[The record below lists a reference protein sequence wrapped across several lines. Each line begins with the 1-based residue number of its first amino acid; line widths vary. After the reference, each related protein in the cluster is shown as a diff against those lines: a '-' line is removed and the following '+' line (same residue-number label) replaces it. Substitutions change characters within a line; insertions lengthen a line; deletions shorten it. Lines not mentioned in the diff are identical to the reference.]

1 VTVDPDPVVPAELSM
16 EELAGAKVRVP
27 AYVVYRDFA
36 EETVML
42 NLRTGKYHG
51 LNRPG
56 GMILDCL
63 EKAPTVSS
71 AVEEIAKRYGKDAEE
86 IEQDVYEFCVDM
98 LQRSL
103 IELDDASG

>member
-1 VTVDPDPVVPAELSM
+1 MAVNPDSVVPVDPTM
-16 EELAGAKVRVP
+16 EELAAAKVRVP

-36 EETVML
+36 HETVML

-51 LNRPG
+51 LNPSG
-56 GMILDCL
+56 GMILDAL

-71 AVEEIAKRYGKDAEE
+71 AIAEIAERYGRPAAE
-86 IEQDVYEFCVDM
+86 IEQDVYEFCADM

-103 IELDDASG
+103 IELDHVSG